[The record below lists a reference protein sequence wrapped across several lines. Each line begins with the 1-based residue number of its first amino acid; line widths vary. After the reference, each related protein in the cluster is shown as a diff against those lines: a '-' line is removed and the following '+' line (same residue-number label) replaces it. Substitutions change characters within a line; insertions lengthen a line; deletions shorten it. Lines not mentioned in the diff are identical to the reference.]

1 MGPGGNAR
9 VAFATGSG
17 QRGAM
22 SDNMI
27 FQALAIAAL
36 ALHLAVLGAG
46 LLGWRRAM
54 PMLNAVMALAVLAW
68 LLARLPRLIAPP
80 ADLTM
85 LALLGFEI
93 FVLRLALLASRG
105 SGSAARLSWLVFAL
119 HLAAS
124 AAAAVFALTF
134 RMERLF

>member
-1 MGPGGNAR
+1 M
-9 VAFATGSG
+9 SG
-17 QRGAM
+17 
-22 SDNMI
+22 NMI

-54 PMLNAVMALAVLAW
+54 PLLNAVMAAAVLAW

-85 LALLGFEI
+85 LALLDFEI
-93 FVLRLALLASRG
+93 FVLRLALLAFRG
-105 SGSAARLSWLVFAL
+105 GGSAGRLSWLVFAL